1 MTAMRL
7 VIHNKEKNYLIK
19 SENNKYLQMLG
30 ICDNNGRVK
39 DKQQDKYK
47 QINKYVELMS
57 SWLTKL
63 DPLKLSI

>member
-1 MTAMRL
+1 
-7 VIHNKEKNYLIK
+7 
-19 SENNKYLQMLG
+19 MLG

-63 DPLKLSI
+63 DTKTQHIVDMGSEKGYLTFALYDYLKIR